1 MCIYIFIMVC
11 VNVYIFS
18 YLSAYICININD
30 IHKFYEMGFGVNIC
44 DRTKV
49 IKNLFFYLG

>member
-1 MCIYIFIMVC
+1 MVC

-18 YLSAYICININD
+18 YLSTYICVNISD
-30 IHKFYEMGFGVNIC
+30 IQKFYEMGFGVNIC
-44 DRTKV
+44 DRTMKV